1 MSLLKIAN
9 ICKYLAK
16 EFETSLEGQGYQM
29 LLKMLEKQENLV
41 PYTALELRDSI
52 QKKLDEYGI
61 INNFW
66 RIEITVYADYI
77 TYKTYLLEESVELK
91 NPKDFYQRCITL
103 IEKNAEKYKDK
114 ILQENLNSNI
124 SFK

>member
-1 MSLLKIAN
+1 MSLSKIAN
-9 ICKYLAK
+9 LCKSLAK
-16 EFETSLEGQGYQM
+16 EFENSLEGQGYQM

-52 QKKLDEYGI
+52 QKKLDEYGV
-61 INNFW
+61 INSFW

-77 TYKTYLLEESVELK
+77 TYKTYLLEESVEHK
-91 NPKDFYQRCITL
+91 NPKDFYQKCITL

-114 ILQENLNSNI
+114 IRQENLNSNI